1 MWKQKDEPARPT
13 SVPASPAQA
22 PSVPVQTPS
31 LSSQTPSYSST
42 SSGGEQTQKETLPM
56 HEEMA
61 SIGKSIV
68 INGELSGS
76 EDLTIE
82 GRVDGKIELKD
93 HILTVGSNGR
103 IKAQVSAKAIVVLG
117 QVTGNLNA
125 TEKVDIKESGSVEGD
140 IVAPR
145 VAIADVCTSSR
156 LRDAAAAAV
165 TLWRHGAL
173 PCPLT
178 MKSRGSESMPVKK
191 SSFAPPRN
199 VTSPCPPKAGSLAQN
214 ASRAHASVSPPA
226 KRPAVVCRQPA
237 QSASRNERMPPL
249 SCRSPSPLTVE

>member
-1 MWKQKDEPARPT
+1 
-13 SVPASPAQA
+13 
-22 PSVPVQTPS
+22 
-31 LSSQTPSYSST
+31 
-42 SSGGEQTQKETLPM
+42 M

-125 TEKVDIKESGSVEGD
+125 TEKVDIKDTGSVEGD

-145 VAIADVCTSSR
+145 VAIAD
-156 LRDAAAAAV
+156 
-165 TLWRHGAL
+165 
-173 PCPLT
+173 
-178 MKSRGSESMPVKK
+178 GSHFKGSIDMQKK
-191 SSFAPPRN
+191 DQPEKGVGSSFTKPDSKPESKSPKPEPAPVNGEYIR
-199 VTSPCPPKAGSLAQN
+199 V
-214 ASRAHASVSPPA
+214 
-226 KRPAVVCRQPA
+226 
-237 QSASRNERMPPL
+237 
-249 SCRSPSPLTVE
+249 

>member
-1 MWKQKDEPARPT
+1 MN
-13 SVPASPAQA
+13 
-22 PSVPVQTPS
+22 
-31 LSSQTPSYSST
+31 
-42 SSGGEQTQKETLPM
+42 
-56 HEEMA
+56 EEMA

-82 GRVDGKIELKD
+82 GRVDGKIELRD

-145 VAIADVCTSSR
+145 VAIADGS
-156 LRDAAAAAV
+156 
-165 TLWRHGAL
+165 HF
-173 PCPLT
+173 
-178 MKSRGSESMPVKK
+178 RGSIDMQKKDQDKGVGAFTKPESKTPKTESVPVNGE
-191 SSFAPPRN
+191 FAR
-199 VTSPCPPKAGSLAQN
+199 V
-214 ASRAHASVSPPA
+214 
-226 KRPAVVCRQPA
+226 
-237 QSASRNERMPPL
+237 
-249 SCRSPSPLTVE
+249 